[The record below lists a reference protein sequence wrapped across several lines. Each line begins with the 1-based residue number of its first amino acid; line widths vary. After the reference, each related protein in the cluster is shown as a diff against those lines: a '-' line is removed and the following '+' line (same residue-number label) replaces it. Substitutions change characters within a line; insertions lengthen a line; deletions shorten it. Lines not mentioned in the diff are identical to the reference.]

1 MEDKAIRILDA
12 HRIMAIATVRPDGWP
27 QNTIVGYANDG
38 LLLYFLVSRDSQK
51 LANIRNDDRVA
62 VAIGDEPGDFG
73 RLKAV
78 YAGAQAS
85 EVTDPA
91 QRRQAWELL
100 TKRHPNLAGYEL
112 PDLSEAAMMR
122 AACRFVSI
130 LDYTKGLGHTDGLT
144 VGIGG
149 VASMDPARTD
159 DWGLATVKRK
169 LKARK

>member
-1 MEDKAIRILDA
+1 MADSQRDKYVDA
-12 HRIMAIATVRPDGWP
+12 FVERVAGTRVPMLRAAD
-27 QNTIVGYANDG
+27 
-38 LLLYFLVSRDSQK
+38 SRD
-51 LANIRNDDRVA
+51 L
-62 VAIGDEPGDFG
+62 
-73 RLKAV
+73 
-78 YAGAQAS
+78 
-85 EVTDPA
+85 
-91 QRRQAWELL
+91 
-100 TKRHPNLAGYEL
+100 
-112 PDLSEAAMMR
+112 R